1 MKRILVTGG
10 AGFIG
15 SHTVIELLELNYE
28 IIIIDSYV
36 NSSIKTLNYYL
47 ENNKKKSN
55 IKIFN
60 LDLRDLESIEE
71 IFSIAE
77 KEGKSIDAVIHF
89 SGLKAVGE
97 SVSNPLIYWDCNVVG
112 TLNLLKIM
120 DKYRCYNLVFSS
132 SATVYEESDSLLL
145 DEQSKVKPKNPYGK
159 TKLAVEEILTDLY
172 NSNKTKWKIACLRY
186 FNPIGAHPQ
195 GYLGEEPLNVPN
207 NIFPIINKVALGQI
221 KELKVFGND
230 WPTTDGTAIRDYIHV
245 QDLAKGH
252 IKTLDFL
259 FKQNPQILKLN
270 LGTGIGTSVLDLIKT
285 FEEINKVKI
294 PYIFTERRSGDS
306 CHTVADNSQALEKL
320 DWHPIYN
327 LNDMCRDGW
336 NWYSKGSQF

>member
-245 QDLAKGH
+245 GDLAKGH

-285 FEEINKVKI
+285 FEEVNKVKI

>member
-97 SVSNPLIYWDCNVVG
+97 SVSNPLIYWDCNVIG
-112 TLNLLKIM
+112 TLNLLKMM
-120 DKYRCYNLVFSS
+120 DKYECYNLVFSS

-145 DEQSKVKPKNPYGK
+145 NEQSKIKPKNPYGK

-285 FEEINKVKI
+285 FEKVNKVKI